1 MKNLLAL
8 FSALFFFVHF
18 GAAQDTPTTSL
29 LWEVTGK
36 NVKSPSYIF
45 GTMHIIP
52 NDDFL
57 FPETLK
63 EKVKAADLL
72 VMEIGGLS
80 EQMKAMQLM
89 MLDSGNMFDYFTKEQ
104 QDSIFTYTKE
114 NLGFEEAQM
123 RMAFGKMK
131 PFVLLQLFTKDAF
144 GENPQSYEMTLEQIA
159 KANEIEVL
167 GLETIEEQMGFIDK
181 LSPDDQVDMIMEAL
195 RSDDNG
201 KSETRKLI
209 DVYLSQDIEKIHN
222 YTVSSDMSSPEFE
235 EDFLNNRNKKWIAP
249 IKKIIKKNK
258 AFIAVGAAHLGGP
271 NGVIELLKAEGYTLT
286 PVKL

>member
-1 MKNLLAL
+1 MKNLILLLTSFIFA
-8 FSALFFFVHF
+8 VHF
-18 GAAQDTPTTSL
+18 GIAQDTPTSSL

-36 NVKSPSYIF
+36 KVKSPSYIF
-45 GTMHIIP
+45 GTMHLIP

-63 EKVKAADLL
+63 EKVQGSDIL

-89 MLDSGNMFDYFTKEQ
+89 MLDTGTMFDYFNKEQ
-104 QDSIFTYTKE
+104 LDSLFTYTE
-114 NLGFEEAQM
+114 TELGFDEAKM

-144 GENPQSYEMTLEQIA
+144 GENPQSYEMSLEKIA

-167 GLETIEEQMGFIDK
+167 GLETVEEQIGFIDN
-181 LSPDDQVDMIMEAL
+181 LSSKEQVDMIMEAL
-195 RSDDNG
+195 RSGDTG
-201 KSETRKLI
+201 EIEMRKLI
-209 DVYLSQDIEKIHN
+209 EVYLSQDIDEIHK
-222 YTVSSDMSSPEFE
+222 YATTSDMSSPEFE
-235 EDFLNNRNKKWIAP
+235 EDFLNKRNKNWIAP
-249 IKKIIKKNK
+249 IQKIIKKNK

-271 NGVIELLKAEGYTLT
+271 QGVIELLKAEGYTLT

>member
-1 MKNLLAL
+1 MKTLLVII
-8 FSALFFFVHF
+8 SALFFSINF
-18 GAAQDTPTTSL
+18 GIAQETPTNSL

-36 NVKSPSYIF
+36 KVKSPSYIF
-45 GTMHIIP
+45 GTMHLIP

-63 EKVKAADLL
+63 DKVKASDIL
-72 VMEIGGLS
+72 VMEIGGLG
-80 EQMKAMQLM
+80 EQMKAMKLM
-89 MLDSGNMFDYFTKEQ
+89 MLDSGTMFDYFTEEQ
-104 QDSIFTYTKE
+104 LDSIFTYTKE

-144 GENPQSYEMTLEQIA
+144 GENPQSYEMSLEKIA

-167 GLETIEEQMGFIDK
+167 GLETIEEQMGFIDN
-181 LSPDDQVDMIMEAL
+181 LSSDDQVNMIMEAL
-195 RSDDNG
+195 RSGDDG
-201 KSETRKLI
+201 EEEMKKLI
-209 DVYLSQDIEKIHN
+209 DIYLSQDINKIHSFAVN
-222 YTVSSDMSSPEFE
+222 SDVSSPEFE
-235 EDFLNNRNKKWIAP
+235 EDFLNNRNKNWITP

>member
-1 MKNLLAL
+1 MKNLILL
-8 FSALFFFVHF
+8 LTSFIFVVHF
-18 GAAQDTPTTSL
+18 GIAQDTPTSSL

-36 NVKSPSYIF
+36 KVKSPSYIF
-45 GTMHIIP
+45 GTMHLIP

-63 EKVKAADLL
+63 EKVQGSDIL

-89 MLDSGNMFDYFTKEQ
+89 MLDTGTMFDYFNKEQ
-104 QDSIFTYTKE
+104 LDSLFTYTE
-114 NLGFEEAQM
+114 TELGFDEAKM

-144 GENPQSYEMTLEQIA
+144 GENPQSYEMTLEKIA
-159 KANEIEVL
+159 KSNEIEVL
-167 GLETIEEQMGFIDK
+167 GLETIEEQMGFIDG
-181 LSPDDQVDMIMEAL
+181 LSVEDQVNMIMETL
-195 RSDDNG
+195 RSDKDDN
-201 KSETRKLI
+201 SETRKLI
-209 DVYLSQDIEKIHN
+209 DVYLSQDINAIHE
-222 YTVSSDMSSPEFE
+222 YTVSSGMSSPEFE
-235 EDFLNNRNKKWIAP
+235 ESFLNQRNKNWIAP

-271 NGVIELLKAEGYTLT
+271 EGVIELLKAEGYTLT

>member
-1 MKNLLAL
+1 MRTLLTI
-8 FSALFFFVHF
+8 FTALFFTVHF
-18 GAAQDTPTTSL
+18 VTAQETPANSL

-36 NVKSPSYIF
+36 KVKSPSYIF

-52 NDDFL
+52 NEDFL

-63 EKVKAADLL
+63 DKVKAADIL

-89 MLDSGNMFDYFTKEQ
+89 MLDSGSMFDYFTKEQ
-104 QDSIFTYTKE
+104 EDSIFAFTKE
-114 NLGFEEAQM
+114 TLGFEEEQM

-131 PFVLLQLFTKDAF
+131 PFILMQLFTKNAF
-144 GENPQSYEMTLEQIA
+144 GENPQSYEMTLESIA
-159 KANEIEVL
+159 KANDIEVL
-167 GLETIEEQMGFIDK
+167 GIETIEEQMGFIDN
-181 LSPDDQVDMIMEAL
+181 LSPKDQVNMIMEAL
-195 RSDDNG
+195 RSGDKG
-201 KSETRKLI
+201 VAETRKLI
-209 DVYLSQDIEKIHN
+209 DVYLSQDIDKIHN
-222 YTVSSDMSSPEFE
+222 YTTISDISSPEFE
-235 EDFLNNRNKKWIAP
+235 EDFLNKRNKKWIAP
-249 IKKIIKKNK
+249 IKNIIKKNK

>member
-1 MKNLLAL
+1 MKNLILLLTSFIFA
-8 FSALFFFVHF
+8 VHF
-18 GAAQDTPTTSL
+18 GIAQDTPTSSL

-36 NVKSPSYIF
+36 KVKSPSYIF
-45 GTMHIIP
+45 GTMHLIP

-63 EKVKAADLL
+63 EKVQGSDIL

-89 MLDSGNMFDYFTKEQ
+89 MLDSGTMFDYFNNEQ
-104 QDSIFTYTKE
+104 LDSLFTYTE
-114 NLGFEEAQM
+114 TELGFDEAKM

-144 GENPQSYEMTLEQIA
+144 GENPQSYEMTLEKIA
-159 KANEIEVL
+159 KSNEIEVL
-167 GLETIEEQMGFIDK
+167 GLETIEEQMGFIDG
-181 LSPDDQVDMIMEAL
+181 LSVEDQVNMIMETL
-195 RSDDNG
+195 RSNKDDN
-201 KSETRKLI
+201 SETRKLI
-209 DVYLSQDIEKIHN
+209 DVYLSQDINAIHE
-222 YTVSSDMSSPEFE
+222 YTVSSGMSSPEFE
-235 EDFLNNRNKKWIAP
+235 ESFLNQRNKNWIAP

-271 NGVIELLKAEGYTLT
+271 EGVIELLKAEGYTLT